1 MSSIEKVFRKF
12 LENSRGKQLGGGETY
27 FSKVATCNFIIWV
40 STTGIFLQL
49 FPNIFGAVFSG
60 TPLDG
65 RFWNKVYC
73 YYPACYPEIKPME
86 YIGALHHC
94 DQILLVRFLHLPKG
108 VKIEIH
114 SIIFISYFPVFC
126 FPYQKPTKVVYS
138 GTNTV
143 RFSQT

>member
-12 LENSRGKQLGGGETY
+12 LENSRGKQLAGRPILV
-27 FSKVATCNFIIWV
+27 KLQPATLLKWV

-49 FPNIFGAVFSG
+49 FPNIFGAVFRG

-73 YYPACYPEIKPME
+73 YYPVCYPEIKPMD

-94 DQILLVRFLHLPKG
+94 H
-108 VKIEIH
+108 
-114 SIIFISYFPVFC
+114 
-126 FPYQKPTKVVYS
+126 
-138 GTNTV
+138 
-143 RFSQT
+143 